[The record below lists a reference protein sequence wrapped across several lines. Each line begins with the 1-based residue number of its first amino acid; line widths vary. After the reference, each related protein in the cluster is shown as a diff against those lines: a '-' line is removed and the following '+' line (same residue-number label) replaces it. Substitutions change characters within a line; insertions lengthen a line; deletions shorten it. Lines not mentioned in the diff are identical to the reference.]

1 MGVSSGS
8 RGGDGPWRLG
18 VDRAR
23 RPSVKIVV
31 APPAAPPMS
40 PRPALALHG
49 GAGVLPQ
56 DRFPTDLAES
66 LQAEL
71 HRCLAQGWAV
81 LDAGGPAL
89 DAVCAC
95 VTALENIPWFNAGH
109 GAVLNADGRVECDA
123 AVMAGDGRCGAVAG
137 IRSVRQPIQLARRL
151 LDEPGLVFL
160 AGAGAEAYARR
171 EGFEPVA
178 ESYFITP
185 QRQEELVQARQRGTV
200 SLDTAERFGTVGA
213 VACDREGRLAAAT
226 STGGLTNK
234 TPGRIG
240 DSPVIGAG
248 TYASDD
254 SCAVSCTGIGEV
266 FLRQVVAHDIAAR
279 LRYGG
284 QSLGAAVQTVVMEQL
299 PTLGGEGGL
308 IAVTPAGELVLAHNS
323 PSLYRAWQRAGEPPH
338 AAIF

>member
-1 MGVSSGS
+1 MIFPSMGH
-8 RGGDGPWRLG
+8 
-18 VDRAR
+18 
-23 RPSVKIVV
+23 
-31 APPAAPPMS
+31 
-40 PRPALALHG
+40 RPALALHG

-56 DRFPTDLAES
+56 ERFPSDLADS

-71 HRCLAQGWAV
+71 LRCLAEGWAV
-81 LDAGGPAL
+81 LHAGGPAVE
-89 DAVCAC
+89 AVCAC
-95 VTALENIPWFNAGH
+95 VAALENIPWFNAGH

-137 IRSVRQPIQLARRL
+137 IRSVRQPVHLARRL
-151 LDEPGLVFL
+151 LEEPGLVFL

-171 EGFEPVA
+171 EGFEAVE
-178 ESYFITP
+178 ESYFITA
-185 QRQEELVQARQRGTV
+185 QRQQELAQARKTGTV

-213 VACDREGRLAAAT
+213 VACDGQGRLAAAT

-234 TPGRIG
+234 IPGRIG

-248 TYASDD
+248 TYACDD

-284 QSLGAAVQTVVMEQL
+284 QSLKAAVETVVLDEL
-299 PTLGGEGGL
+299 PALGGEGGL
-308 IAVTPAGELVLAHNS
+308 IAVTPAGELVLCHNS
-323 PSLYRAWQRAGEPPH
+323 PSLYRAWQRADGPPH